1 MLGYRK
7 LKVWQKSY
15 DVAIKTLIVYDDL
28 SKKSKAIDILMVQL
42 IRSSSSICANIAE
55 GYGSDT
61 NAEFARYLGIAYK
74 SALET
79 DNWLQLLKGYLK
91 KHRQKFEE
99 IEKYNVECVKMLIAF
114 KKSVQSSEKKKRF
127 ILDN

>member
-1 MLGYRK
+1 VLGYRN
-7 LKVWQKSY
+7 LKIWQKAY
-15 DVAIKTLIVYDDL
+15 DVAMKVLIAYDEL
-28 SKKSKAIDILMVQL
+28 AKKSKAIDILMEQL

-61 NAEFARYLGIAYK
+61 NAEFARYLGIAFK

-91 KHRQKFEE
+91 KRRKEFEE
-99 IEKYNVECVKMLIAF
+99 IEEDNIECVKMLIAF
-114 KKSVQSSEKKKRF
+114 KKSVQSSGRKKRF
-127 ILDN
+127 ILE